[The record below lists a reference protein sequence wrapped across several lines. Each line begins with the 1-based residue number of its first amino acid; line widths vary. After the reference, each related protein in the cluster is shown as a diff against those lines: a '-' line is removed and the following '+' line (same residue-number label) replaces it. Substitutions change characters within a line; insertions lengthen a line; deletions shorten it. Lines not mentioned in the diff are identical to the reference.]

1 MILVNFGLKTP
12 RDTIAR
18 ERASSIITATT
29 ENKKVPS
36 LPHES
41 FRVGCFKKNKPK
53 ADKIKNNEQKL

>member
-29 ENKKVPS
+29 KDKKAPP

-53 ADKIKNNEQKL
+53 TDKIKNNEQKL

>member
-1 MILVNFGLKTP
+1 MILVNFSLKTP

-18 ERASSIITATT
+18 EQASSIITATT

-41 FRVGCFKKNKPK
+41 FRVGCLVT
-53 ADKIKNNEQKL
+53 IK